1 MILHLISEDKFA
13 DYAIQQFY
21 GVSNNSH
28 FVVILDSE
36 TEIRH
41 IKQIDKVEIVILNSS
56 KYRELLT
63 NLSTYSA
70 IVVHGLFFPWQEQII
85 LAAPEHI
92 KIAWGCWGGEIYGR
106 KELLSH
112 FLDQRTKWIY
122 WEKQIK
128 RMLKL
133 KPLLGKEFFVNKKT
147 FQRINFC
154 LSDMPEE
161 YEYVKHFCKSSSME
175 YLWYNYYS
183 IEETLGELK
192 YENVRGSNILVG
204 NSCSLENNHLDVFN
218 LLKKLNLQQRKI
230 IVPLSYGSN
239 WLRLIIICKGEKYFK
254 ENFMPLNDF
263 LDRKSYNKILC
274 TCPIMIMNHIRPQ
287 AQGNIITGLWLGAKV
302 YLNNKSITYSYF
314 KSLGIH
320 IFSIE
325 NDLKPSN
332 RKALLPLEKEMVEQN
347 RKILMQQYGL
357 ENVMEKTKL
366 IVNTLSE

>member
-1 MILHLISEDKFA
+1 MILHLFFDDKFA
-13 DYAIQQFY
+13 DYAIQQFQEIDGSSY
-21 GVSNNSH
+21 
-28 FVVILDSE
+28 FVVVLDNE
-36 TEIRH
+36 TEIKH
-41 IKQIDKVEIVILNSS
+41 IKQTDKIKLVVFNSTE
-56 KYRELLT
+56 YHDLLMR
-63 NLSTYSA
+63 LPAYSA

-85 LAAPEHI
+85 LSAPENI
-92 KIAWGCWGGEIYGR
+92 KIAWVCWGGEIYSR

-112 FLDQRTKWIY
+112 FLERQTKWIY
-122 WEKQIK
+122 WKKQIK
-128 RMLKL
+128 RIIRLKTL
-133 KPLLGKEFFVNKKT
+133 IGKEFFVNKKT
-147 FQRINFC
+147 FQRIDFC

-161 YEYVKHFCKSSSME
+161 YEYVKHFCKSSME

-192 YENVRGSNILVG
+192 YEYVRGSNILIG

-218 LLKKLNLQQRKI
+218 LLKKINLQQRKI

-239 WLRLIIICKGEKYFK
+239 WLYSILICKGEKYFK
-254 ENFMPLNDF
+254 ENFIPLNDF

-314 KSLGIH
+314 KKLGIH

-325 NDLKPSN
+325 NDLNPSN
-332 RKALLPLEKEMVEQN
+332 RKALLPLEKEKVEQN
-347 RKILMQQYGL
+347 RKILLQQYGM
-357 ENVMEKTKL
+357 ENMLEKTKI
-366 IVNTLSE
+366 IVNTLNE

>member
-1 MILHLISEDKFA
+1 MILHLISDDKFA

-28 FVVILDSE
+28 FVVILDTE

-56 KYRELLT
+56 KYQELLI

-85 LAAPEHI
+85 LSAPEHI
-92 KIAWGCWGGEIYGR
+92 KIAWVFWGGEIYGR
-106 KELLSH
+106 KEIRKKYLSTLSKFVLFLKNTKDTRKNLLNN
-112 FLDQRTKWIY
+112 TKKY
-122 WEKQIK
+122 FPNKLTFK
-128 RMLKL
+128 R
-133 KPLLGKEFFVNKKT
+133 
-147 FQRINFC
+147 IHYC
-154 LSDMPEE
+154 LTDVEE
-161 YEYVKHFCKSSSME
+161 DFKIVQARFNPNIMVM
-175 YLWYNYYS
+175 WYNYYS
-183 IEETLGELK
+183 IEETTGTLRFSRVKG
-192 YENVRGSNILVG
+192 NNILVG
-204 NSCSLENNHLDVFN
+204 NSGTLENNHLNIFFRLRKFN
-218 LLKKLNLQQRKI
+218 LNHSKI
-230 IVPLSYGSN
+230 IVPLSYGEN
-239 WLRLIIICKGEKYFK
+239 WIIRFLKKIGLLFFK
-254 ENFMPLNDF
+254 ENFLPLTDF
-263 LDRKSYNKILC
+263 MEREEYNKLLLSCAIV
-274 TCPIMIMNHIRPQ
+274 IMPHYRPQ
-287 AQGNIITGLWLGAKV
+287 AMGNILTTLWLGSKV
-302 YLNNKSITYSYF
+302 YLSNRNPLNSYF
-314 KSLGIH
+314 KRLGIH